1 VHRDFLSSNLSSKI
15 FATSNRIDSILS
27 QEDLQG
33 SFRSSFA
40 GSPSSTEAE
49 PIAEDGIGLFR
60 AQAEHVLAPNGLPE
74 SGWENVLIESIA
86 QELERAA
93 SRLQLERWR
102 P

>member
-1 VHRDFLSSNLSSKI
+1 
-15 FATSNRIDSILS
+15 
-27 QEDLQG
+27 
-33 SFRSSFA
+33 
-40 GSPSSTEAE
+40 
-49 PIAEDGIGLFR
+49 
-60 AQAEHVLAPNGLPE
+60 VLAPNGLPE